1 MKILTNCI
9 VLLSL
14 LFINTATFA
23 EEEAAAVDTAAG
35 ESGVENATILRVEV
49 TGLEDAEGSIFISA
63 YDSGD
68 TWLGKD
74 TVLTREVVIAEALEE
89 GVVCIELSLPPGEYA
104 LSIFYDKNDNGKL
117 DTNFIG
123 IPKEP
128 VALSNNARPKF
139 GPPKYKDAV
148 FTLGSEAATQNIS
161 IETI

>member
-14 LFINTATFA
+14 LFINTAISAGEETAA
-23 EEEAAAVDTAAG
+23 EEATA
-35 ESGVENATILRVEV
+35 ENATTLRVEV
-49 TGLEDAEGSIFISA
+49 TGLEGAEGSIYISVW
-63 YDSGD
+63 DSGD

-74 TVLTREVVIAEALEE
+74 TVLTREVVIADTIKE
-89 GVVCIELSLPPGEYA
+89 GVVATDLSLPPGEYA
-104 LSIFYDKNDNGKL
+104 LSVFYDKNDNGKL
-117 DTNFIG
+117 DSNFMG

-128 VALSNNARPKF
+128 VALSNNARGKF

-161 IETI
+161 MEKI

>member
-1 MKILTNCI
+1 MKNITNAI
-9 VLLSL
+9 ALLSL
-14 LFINTATFA
+14 LFVNTAIVAA
-23 EEEAAAVDTAAG
+23 EETSDEIATADT
-35 ESGVENATILRVEV
+35 TLLRVEV
-49 TGLEDAEGSIFISA
+49 TGLEDAEGSLYISV
-63 YDSGD
+63 YDSDD

-74 TVLTREVVIAEALEE
+74 TVLTREVVIVDALQEN
-89 GVVCIELSLPPGEYA
+89 VVCVELNLPPGQYA

-117 DTNFIG
+117 DSNFIG

-161 IETI
+161 IEKI